1 MLRWAA
7 VTGGVVSLL
16 AAFAVSGDAARAGGK
31 ARTHVM
37 SPWGGGAYLGV
48 ALEDVRAEDVA
59 TLKLAEERGAL
70 IKEVK
75 AETPAAKSGLK
86 EGDVVL
92 TYQGERVQSAM
103 HLARLVRETP
113 VGRQVSMD
121 VSRQGSAQRVV
132 ATLGEDSERHA
143 VLKKALR
150 MLPEEDFD
158 FVPEPPDP
166 PLSHED
172 MDQLLKETDRAR
184 EEAGRVREEA
194 DRAREEADRVREEM
208 HRFRLE
214 FDRGPLK
221 LGIRYQE
228 LRGQLAGYFK
238 VEKGLLVTDVE
249 QGGPAEKAGT
259 QAGDVI
265 LKINGEAVASSRE
278 LRTAVGKLEA
288 GSEAT
293 LTVQRQGAPL
303 DLKVTVGG
311 RARERTSR
319 RGA

>member
-16 AAFAVSGDAARAGGK
+16 AAFAASGDAARAGGK

-37 SPWGGGAYLGV
+37 SSWGGGGYLGV
-48 ALEDVRAEDVA
+48 ALEEVRAEDVA

-75 AETPAAKSGLK
+75 AETPAARSGLK

-121 VSRQGSAQRVV
+121 VSRQGSVQRVV

-150 MLPEEDFD
+150 ILPEGDFDFD

-184 EEAGRVREEA
+184 EEAGR
-194 DRAREEADRVREEM
+194 ARGEADRVREEM
-208 HRFRLE
+208 HRFHLE
-214 FDRGPLK
+214 FDRGPRK

-249 QGGPAEKAGT
+249 KGGPAEKAGV

-265 LKINGEAVASSRE
+265 LKINGEAVESSRE
-278 LRTAVGKLEA
+278 LRTAVGKLES

-293 LTVQRQGAPL
+293 LSVQRQGAPL